1 MLVAPELV
9 RTFFCRVVVVVVLVA
24 VSVVVDVVA
33 VVVVVVVGVVVGVLQ
48 FKRAM
53 LKNFSLVDMGDARA
67 ISSLVR
73 AASKLSIEELAMVTG
88 GSEEDA
94 GTIISVR
101 RRFGSC
107 TQHIVKTDR

>member
-9 RTFFCRVVVVVVLVA
+9 RTFFFFLPF
-24 VSVVVDVVA
+24 
-33 VVVVVVVGVVVGVLQ
+33 VVVVGGGGVLQ

-101 RRFGSC
+101 RRFVSC
-107 TQHIVKTDR
+107 TQRMVQIYIDR